1 MVDHEFKLT
10 SCDITVIFTEYSG
23 IEFWNDYGDEIL
35 TLDPTELSIIYGAYQ
50 NMLREEREKNMSENI
65 KEVL

>member
-10 SCDITVIFTEYSG
+10 SNDITVIFTEYSG

-50 NMLREEREKNMSENI
+50 NMLREKNLGED
-65 KEVL
+65 K